1 MAMSETLRQYF
12 ASRHIRYEMK
22 WHPSSATSYQ
32 TALLAHVSP
41 MQIAKPVIL
50 KNQFQHYVMAV
61 VPAKSKLQ
69 VKIIN
74 EMLEHAFHL
83 AKESEL
89 QASFR
94 DCELGAI
101 PPVGQAYHMDTIV
114 DDKLL
119 ALDDV
124 YLEGGDHEVLIHL
137 HKEDF
142 ALLMEGLMH
151 DQITQL
157 EPYGRFYYH

>member
-12 ASRHIRYEMK
+12 ANHHIRYDMK

-32 TALLAHVSP
+32 TALLAHISP

-50 KNQFQHYVMAV
+50 KNQFQHFLMAV
-61 VPAKSKLQ
+61 VPAESKLQ
-69 VKIIN
+69 IQTIN
-74 EMLEHAFHL
+74 KMLEHAFHL

-119 ALDDV
+119 ALEDV

-137 HKEDF
+137 QKQDF
-142 ALLMEGLMH
+142 AQLMEGLMH
-151 DQITQL
+151 DQLTQST
-157 EPYGRFYYH
+157 PYSLFYH